1 MPVTDGSRRPAW
13 LRKEKRL
20 TPELLRHMARIK
32 GLGLHT
38 ICESG
43 RCPNISEC
51 MARGLATF
59 LILGDRCT
67 RDCGFCA
74 VDHGPPLP
82 PDTGEGKR
90 IGAYLSEEGLG
101 YAVITSVTR
110 DDLSDG
116 GAGHFALVVS
126 DVKLLSASTALEL
139 LVPDFGG
146 DMAAVDLAAS
156 LPIEVFG
163 HNVETVESLYP
174 AARKG
179 ADYRR
184 SLAVLERAASRAPG
198 GVTVKSGVM
207 VGLGESREELEKLF
221 RDLAGAG
228 VRELTIGQYL
238 RPGLKNLPV
247 VEYVEP
253 LGFESLEK
261 AALEAGIPVVTSGP
275 YVRSS
280 FAAGKRFDK
289 GRDGKYNSL

>member
-1 MPVTDGSRRPAW
+1 MMDGPRRPPW

-20 TPELLRHMARIK
+20 TPELLRRVARIRA
-32 GLGLHT
+32 LGLHT

-43 RCPNISEC
+43 RCPNICEC
-51 MARGLATF
+51 MARGRATF

-67 RDCGFCA
+67 RKCGFCA

-82 PDTGEGKR
+82 PDPEEGKR
-90 IGAYLSEEGLG
+90 IGAYLAEAGLP

-110 DDLSDG
+110 DDLPDG
-116 GAGHFALVVS
+116 GARHFARVVS
-126 DVKLLSASTALEL
+126 DIKGQAPSAALEL

-146 DMAAVDLAAS
+146 DMTAVDLAVS

-163 HNVETVESLYP
+163 HNVETVEALYP
-174 AARKG
+174 TARSG

-184 SLAVLERAASRAPG
+184 SLAVLERAASSARR

-207 VGLGESREELEKLF
+207 VGLGETRQALRKLF
-221 RDLAGAG
+221 RDLAVVG
-228 VRELTIGQYL
+228 VGELTIGQYL
-238 RPGLKNLPV
+238 RPGLRNLPV

-253 LGFESLEK
+253 REFERLAE
-261 AALEAGIPVVTSGP
+261 AAREDGIHVVTSGP

-289 GRDGKYNSL
+289 GGYGKYNSL